1 MRWIR
6 LSKEV
11 VLRFLLFSIRFP
23 LVLLWLISCLVC
35 VALVYPFVS
44 IGVRNAMNH
53 HWSRA
58 LMFLCGVKLRVMGEP
73 TLQGSALWVANHVS
87 WIDIYV
93 LSSVRCVAFIAKS
106 EIRDWPVIGWLVAK
120 VGTIFVN
127 RSQRN
132 SVRKVGA
139 DMQKLFDQDMVI
151 GLFAEGTT
159 SRGFDVLPF
168 HTSLFE
174 PPVRA
179 GIKIQPVALRFF
191 HKGQRSD
198 YLAFV
203 GNESL
208 IHNLWVL
215 LGTTGAMVE
224 VQFIPPVPAEQY
236 EGGRAQVA
244 DYVREHIREAVV
256 QGLAQG
262 HEAQPLAA

>member
-1 MRWIR
+1 MRLI
-6 LSKEV
+6 
-11 VLRFLLFSIRFP
+11 LFSIRFP
-23 LVLLWLISCLVC
+23 LVLIWLISCLVC
-35 VALVYPFVS
+35 VALIYPFVS
-44 IGVRNAMNH
+44 VEVRNAMNH

-58 LMFLCGVKLRVMGEP
+58 LMFLCGVKINVLGNP

-93 LSSVRCVAFIAKS
+93 LASVRCVAFIAKS

-132 SVRKVGA
+132 SVRQVGT
-139 DMQKLFDQDMVI
+139 DMQKLFDHNMVI

-168 HTSLFE
+168 HSSLFE

-179 GIKIQPVALRFF
+179 GITIQPAALRFF
-191 HKGQRSD
+191 HKGRRSD

-208 IHNLWVL
+208 LHNLWVL

-224 VQFIPPVPAEQY
+224 VEFMPPVPVEQY
-236 EGGRAQVA
+236 EGGRAKVA
-244 DYVREHIREAVV
+244 DYVREQIRSAVMRD
-256 QGLAQG
+256 LEPAAQ
-262 HEAQPLAA
+262 EEPLAA

>member
-1 MRWIR
+1 
-6 LSKEV
+6 
-11 VLRFLLFSIRFP
+11 LRFLLFSIRFP
-23 LVLLWLISCLVC
+23 FVLAWLISCLVC
-35 VALVYPFVS
+35 VAVVYPFVS
-44 IGVRNAMNH
+44 VGVRNAMNH

-58 LMFLCGVKLRVMGEP
+58 LMFLCGVKVNVLGNP

-93 LSSVRCVAFIAKS
+93 LASVRCVAFIAKS

-132 SVRKVGA
+132 SVRQVGT
-139 DMQKLFDQDMVI
+139 DMQKMFDQGLVI

-168 HTSLFE
+168 HSSLFE

-179 GIKIQPVALRFF
+179 EVTIQPVALRFF

-224 VQFIPPVPAEQY
+224 VEFMAPVPAEKY
-236 EGGRAQVA
+236 KGGRAGVA
-244 DYVREHIREAVV
+244 DYVREEIRKAVTR
-256 QGLAQG
+256 GLEPG
-262 HEAQPLAA
+262 VEEQPLAA

>member
-1 MRWIR
+1 MRFI
-6 LSKEV
+6 
-11 VLRFLLFSIRFP
+11 LFSIRFP
-23 LVLLWLISCLVC
+23 LVLIWLISCLVC
-35 VALVYPFVS
+35 VALVYPFISV
-44 IGVRNAMNH
+44 GVRNAMNH
-53 HWSRA
+53 RWSGA
-58 LMFLCGVKLRVMGEP
+58 LMFLCGVKVNVLGKP

-93 LSSVRCVAFIAKS
+93 LASVRCVAFIAKS

-132 SVRKVGA
+132 SVRQVGV
-139 DMQKLFDQDMVI
+139 DMQKMFDQGLVI

-168 HTSLFE
+168 HSSLFE

-179 GIKIQPVALRFF
+179 GITIQPVALRFF

-203 GNESL
+203 GHESL
-208 IHNLWVL
+208 VHNLWVL

-224 VQFIPPVPAEQY
+224 VEFMPTVPVECY
-236 EGGRAQVA
+236 EGGRARVA
-244 DYVREHIREAVV
+244 DYVREQIRTAVTRDLEPDV
-256 QGLAQG
+256 
-262 HEAQPLAA
+262 EKQPLAA